1 MKILKSVDENFVEL
15 DLQKE
20 AETEKAILFSDGT
33 NKAWIPKSQL
43 EDDPENLQGDLVR
56 IVIPEWLAINKDF
69 V

>member
-20 AETEKAILFSDGT
+20 AETEKAILFSDGVS
-33 NKAWIPKSQL
+33 KAWIPKSQL
-43 EDDPENLQGDLVR
+43 EDEPENLQAGLVR
-56 IVIPEWLAINKDF
+56 IVIPEWLAVNKGF